1 MTWFSLSILQ
11 TLLQTDI
18 FLVLSTTAYS
28 SDVKY
33 KNPLT
38 FLISLIIHNMGEHI
52 ITCSYRCMAGYQRIF
67 FFIFMCSIEPTP
79 VKYYSTNCMANSSRH
94 INHATCVSLS
104 YWISKLL
111 VIMNYYVFI
120 LELAMQFVL

>member
-67 FFIFMCSIEPTP
+67 FFSSLCVPTNPRLSSTTAQIAWLIP
-79 VKYYSTNCMANSSRH
+79 V
-94 INHATCVSLS
+94 
-104 YWISKLL
+104 
-111 VIMNYYVFI
+111 
-120 LELAMQFVL
+120 

>member
-67 FFIFMCSIEPTP
+67 FFHF
-79 VKYYSTNCMANSSRH
+79 
-94 INHATCVSLS
+94 
-104 YWISKLL
+104 
-111 VIMNYYVFI
+111 YVFHRTH
-120 LELAMQFVL
+120 AFQVLQHKLHG